1 MTTQT
6 FKPDGRFHS
15 ESKNLRG
22 VIDNARRRGV
32 SRVVIQKLKDSRYA
46 TLCKVTYHDR
56 FYSLCN
62 FADSTICFEFF
73 NRRWPAAIDKSQ
85 EVRTP

>member
-22 VIDNARRRGV
+22 IIDNARRHGNV
-32 SRVVIQKLKDSRYA
+32 SAVRITELANSRYA
-46 TLCKVTYHDR
+46 TLVKVEYTDG

-62 FADSTICFEFF
+62 FADTTICQNYF
-73 NRRWPAAIDKSQ
+73 NRRWPGKIKVTHQ
-85 EVRTP
+85 P

>member
-1 MTTQT
+1 MSTHT

-22 VIDNARRRGV
+22 VLDNARRRGV
-32 SRVVIQKLKDSRYA
+32 KRVIICKLRGSRYE
-46 TLCKVTYHDR
+46 TLVKVVYTDD

-62 FADSTICFEFF
+62 FADAGICHEFF
-73 NRRWPAAIDKSQ
+73 TKRWPAALTHT
-85 EVRTP
+85 EPLT

>member
-6 FKPDGRFHS
+6 FKPDGRIHS

-22 VIDNARRRGV
+22 VLDNARRRGV
-32 SRVVIQKLKDSRYA
+32 AKVLITTLDPARSRYA
-46 TLCKVTYHDR
+46 TLVKVTYNDD

-62 FADSTICFEFF
+62 FMDATICHNFF
-73 NRRWPAAIDKSQ
+73 YRRWPGALMQS
-85 EVRTP
+85 